1 MAFASA
7 AGNYC
12 NYEVIYGLEQRANE
26 VWRDVLQKKLEEQ
39 VNISSQVG
47 NDTST
52 IPVGNVLILLKDI
65 YKILQKELLSNMQK
79 ANTTHLLN
87 T

>member
-26 VWRDVLQKKLEEQ
+26 VWRDVLQNKLEEQ
-39 VNISSQVG
+39 VNISSLVG

-52 IPVGNVLILLKDI
+52 IPVGNVLILLKDNYI
-65 YKILQKELLSNMQK
+65 QSYKKSYCLTCKNQYYTSP
-79 ANTTHLLN
+79 
-87 T
+87 

>member
-1 MAFASA
+1 MMIEMSQLHPIKMAFASA

-12 NYEVIYGLEQRANE
+12 DHEVIYELEQRANE
-26 VWRDVLQKKLEEQ
+26 VWRDVLQNKLEEQ
-39 VNISSQVG
+39 VNISSLVG

-65 YKILQKELLSNMQK
+65 YYPTKRAIV
-79 ANTTHLLN
+79 
-87 T
+87 